1 MARKSRLFALL
12 MAGAALAPLPAAA
25 AEHTIALIKALTGP
39 LAFVGVPEANAVKQA
54 VDELNAANYLGNGET
69 LKLLVNDE
77 QNDRAQLMT
86 LMNRAAKLDN
96 ALVILGPA
104 NTVLAIAVA
113 PVLNDLQIP
122 AFFTAQTAAPLP
134 VSKWYL
140 KITVDPKGAV
150 TPLAKYAD
158 EKLKFQRL
166 AIVYGRD
173 NEGHTNNMRTFRDYL
188 AEKGKKAVIEETIV
202 ITDTDF
208 SAVATR
214 IVQAKPECIFMVT
227 TPEIGSNLAIQLKQA
242 GLDPNVK
249 LIGHTA
255 FASPAL
261 IKLGGK
267 AVEGVVFYADW
278 APGGGIPSARAF
290 NDAYKKAKGDEPGNF
305 QAIGYNFVW
314 VVAHAIKNAGA
325 NPTRESVRDA
335 LASLKDVPT
344 VLGSG
349 KFTMNDRMPTYGV
362 NWLTVKDGKVVPMQR

>member
-1 MARKSRLFALL
+1 MARKSRLFAMLL
-12 MAGAALAPLPAAA
+12 AGAALAPLPSLA

-54 VDELNAANYLGNGET
+54 VEELNAANYLGNGET

-122 AFFTAQTAAPLP
+122 SFFTAQTAAPLP

-158 EKLKFQRL
+158 EKLDFKRL

-188 AEKGKKAVIEETIV
+188 AEKGKKPVIEETIV

-208 SAVATR
+208 SAVATKVAAANPDAVW
-214 IVQAKPECIFMVT
+214 IGANAAQA
-227 TPEIGSNLAIQLKQA
+227 GNLVLQLKQA
-242 GLDPNVK
+242 GLKAD
-249 LIGHTA
+249 A
-255 FASPAL
+255 AL
-261 IKLGGK
+261 FGTSGLGADYIKAGGK
-267 AVEGVVFYADW
+267 AVDNTYFSTDYNDQST
-278 APGGGIPSARAF
+278 APLNVKF
-290 NDAYKKAKGDEPGNF
+290 VENYKKRYNVEPDNWSAVGYSETLVAAK
-305 QAIGYNFVW
+305 
-314 VVAHAIKNAGA
+314 AIKDALP
-325 NPTRESVRDA
+325 NPTREKV
-335 LASLKDVPT
+335 LENITKMKDFET
-344 VLGSG
+344 LLGDG
-349 KFTMNDRMPTYGV
+349 KWGVGADRIPTYV
-362 NWLTVKDGKVVPMQR
+362 PAIMVIRNGKPVPAPR